1 MENAAALLAN
11 VNDMARKVVEALA
24 DNFPTNQIIFAVLCG
39 AWKLCHG
46 RFVTWRERRQEERKR
61 RGQSPGS
68 ISVPTRRPRPYVAGS
83 GNAWS
88 PVCPATPVMRRPGS
102 PRPRRPGTGSAEHG
116 QRQSDA
122 KSFDPWRWARRRPSG
137 RLRSLLRWC
146 RRRAW

>member
-1 MENAAALLAN
+1 MENAAVLLAF
-11 VNDMARKVVEALA
+11 VSAMAREVVEALA
-24 DNFPTNQIIFAVLCG
+24 DNFPTTQLILILLGWAGNQSRR
-39 AWKLCHG
+39 
-46 RFVTWRERRQEERKR
+46 RFVTWRERRQEGRKR
-61 RGQSPGS
+61 RGQTPGS
-68 ISVPTRRPRPYVAGS
+68 ITVPTRRPRPYVAGS

-102 PRPRRPGTGSAEHG
+102 PRPRRPATGSAEHG
-116 QRQSDA
+116 QRPSDA